1 MSATVDSL
9 PVAWLRRIGAM
20 TLFLGQVLARIIPA
34 FGKPGLIVKQIY
46 NAGARS
52 LVIIMLSG
60 LFVGM
65 VLGLLGFDTLQR
77 FGSEDSLGVLAA
89 LGMLK
94 VLGPVLTAL
103 LFAGRAG
110 TSLTSEIGLMKSTD
124 QLTAMQMMAVD
135 PLRYVVAPRF
145 LGGIIAMPL
154 LAATFSVIGL
164 YGAQLI
170 GVQQMG
176 VDVGAFWSQT
186 QNAVDLRDVTEGV
199 VKSLVFGVACSLIAV
214 YEGYNCE
221 PTPEGV
227 GLATTRT
234 VVTSSVHGAAVE
246 LSADRRVPNK
256 ELIGMTTMKNSRSLE
271 IGTGLFV
278 LLGFAALAFLTTQ
291 LPGTSLKFGGG
302 DGGYTRHGEVRQ
314 HRRPQAGLAGH
325 HGGRARRT
333 RRVDPLRPQGLQGG
347 GRAAYRKSIHGD
359 PRRQRRQHPDRGS
372 ARRQVRRHR
381 SRRLGNLPQAGRS
394 NRVHAVGHR
403 ARESGQQVL
412 RQHGEQGTGRAEGR
426 RAGAHRSRNDAVDAA
441 NRSGWVHR
449 MLC

>member
-1 MSATVDSL
+1 MSAAVDSA
-9 PVAWLRRIGAM
+9 PVAALRRIGSM
-20 TLFLGQVLARIIPA
+20 SLFFGQVLMRVVPA

-145 LGGIIAMPL
+145 IGGIIAMPL
-154 LAATFSVIGL
+154 LAATFSVVGL
-164 YGAQLI
+164 FGAQLI

-186 QNAVDLRDVTEGV
+186 QNAVDLHDVNEGI
-199 VKSLVFGVACSLIAV
+199 VKSLVFGIACSLIAV
-214 YEGYNCE
+214 YEGYNSE

-234 VVTSSVHGAAVE
+234 VVTSSV
-246 LSADRRVPNK
+246 
-256 ELIGMTTMKNSRSLE
+256 M
-271 IGTGLFV
+271 V
-278 LLGFAALAFLTTQ
+278 LLLNYLLTAAFLT
-291 LPGTSLKFGGG
+291 K
-302 DGGYTRHGEVRQ
+302 
-314 HRRPQAGLAGH
+314 
-325 HGGRARRT
+325 
-333 RRVDPLRPQGLQGG
+333 
-347 GRAAYRKSIHGD
+347 
-359 PRRQRRQHPDRGS
+359 
-372 ARRQVRRHR
+372 
-381 SRRLGNLPQAGRS
+381 
-394 NRVHAVGHR
+394 
-403 ARESGQQVL
+403 
-412 RQHGEQGTGRAEGR
+412 
-426 RAGAHRSRNDAVDAA
+426 
-441 NRSGWVHR
+441 
-449 MLC
+449 